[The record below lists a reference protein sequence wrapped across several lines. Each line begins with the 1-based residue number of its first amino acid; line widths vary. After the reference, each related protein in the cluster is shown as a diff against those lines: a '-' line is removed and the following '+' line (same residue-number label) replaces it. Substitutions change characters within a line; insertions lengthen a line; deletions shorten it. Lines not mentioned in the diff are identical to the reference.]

1 MKELAVYFK
10 KRMKDQETIPKL
22 WTDHNYGE
30 DVEYNIEH
38 EIENRKMKLVACLNK
53 LNNNNN
59 IKNQFNHIIPSS
71 LSAPQ
76 NSEEINKTHNFNLNR
91 KNEVDGKLDDKANNN
106 INVDTVIDNYN
117 INNISENHYDQINE
131 KTGSSGIEPLTQS
144 KLVESELKLLK
155 AYNFQKKLRRDVVM
169 NFINE
174 FDKHSTVYYSDVLFH
189 KTLLDRRF
197 YKKQPQSNL
206 VKKETRLSD
215 KFEQQL
221 RVGIDFRKRD
231 KHLEFL
237 NSIIQ
242 HQKDFMEF
250 HKAKRVKTFFLIL
263 KNY

>member
-22 WTDHNYGE
+22 WADRNYGE
-30 DVEYNIEH
+30 DVEYNIDH
-38 EIENRKMKLVACLNK
+38 EIENRKMKLLTCLNNLNNKKTNYYSNNIENIPNESAVQNFEGDNNSINLNFNDNINPNDK
-53 LNNNNN
+53 LNNNLTN
-59 IKNQFNHIIPSS
+59 
-71 LSAPQ
+71 
-76 NSEEINKTHNFNLNR
+76 
-91 KNEVDGKLDDKANNN
+91 DDFNN
-106 INVDTVIDNYN
+106 ININ
-117 INNISENHYDQINE
+117 INNNSENHFDQKNE
-131 KTGSSGIEPLTQS
+131 KTDGNKIKPLPQA

-197 YKKQPQSNL
+197 YKRQTQTNL
-206 VKKETRLSD
+206 IKKETRLSD

-237 NSIIQ
+237 NSLMQ
-242 HQKDFMEF
+242 HHKDFMEF
-250 HKAKRVKTFFLIL
+250 HKAKRV
-263 KNY
+263 

>member
-22 WTDHNYGE
+22 WADRNYGE
-30 DVEYNIEH
+30 EVEYNIDH
-38 EIENRKMKLVACLNK
+38 EIENRKIKLLACLNNLK
-53 LNNNNN
+53 NNNN
-59 IKNQFNHIIPSS
+59 ITNNKNQNQIA
-71 LSAPQ
+71 LQ
-76 NSEEINKTHNFNLNR
+76 NFEGQNNL
-91 KNEVDGKLDDKANNN
+91 NNN
-106 INVDTVIDNYN
+106 IDGNANNLTINDNCE
-117 INNISENHYDQINE
+117 NNNNFSENNFELKTE
-131 KTGSSGIEPLTQS
+131 KTENLTKDPLSQE
-144 KLVESELKLLK
+144 KLVEFELKLLK

-174 FDKHSTVYYSDVLFH
+174 FDKHNTVYYSDVLFH

-197 YKKQPQSNL
+197 YKKQAANHL

-237 NSIIQ
+237 NSLMQ
-242 HQKDFMEF
+242 HHKDFMEF
-250 HKAKRVKTFFLIL
+250 HKVKRVIKCFFKFENFLI
-263 KNY
+263 KKIK